1 LAYKRRKGK
10 LRESQFSRE
19 RENGAAPVQPLVL
32 LACERGKKTRER
44 KGWEKSQIREEILQ

>member
-1 LAYKRRKGK
+1 LAYKRRKEK

-19 RENGAAPVQPLVL
+19 RTEQLQFNPLL

-44 KGWEKSQIREEILQ
+44 KEREKSEIREEILQ